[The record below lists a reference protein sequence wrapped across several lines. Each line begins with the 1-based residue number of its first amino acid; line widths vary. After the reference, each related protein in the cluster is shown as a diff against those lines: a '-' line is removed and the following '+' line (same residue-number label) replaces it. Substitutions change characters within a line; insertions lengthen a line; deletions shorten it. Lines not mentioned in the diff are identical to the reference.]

1 MQVKFE
7 QNVKLCYR
15 LVGKRINCILGGFS
29 SLASVLEKSG
39 LLQRL
44 YLLSYDVENGTLKK
58 VQVQVLHK
66 SLLRSSVIIAC
77 ALIGYVHS
85 ILALSES
92 NEVDFSR

>member
-1 MQVKFE
+1 MLPLSWKEDQLHSRWF
-7 QNVKLCYR
+7 
-15 LVGKRINCILGGFS
+15 LVVSICAGEIWFAPKVI
-29 SLASVLEKSG
+29 
-39 LLQRL
+39 

-85 ILALSES
+85 ILALSE
-92 NEVDFSR
+92 VCF